1 MIVGEHLLQ
10 QQDALRS
17 AADAVGADLRL
28 DELLSVVG
36 RPVRVG
42 SYDLGGN

>member
-1 MIVGEHLLQ
+1 MGEHLLQ

-17 AADAVGADLRL
+17 AADVVGADLRL
-28 DELLSVVG
+28 DELLSVIS